1 MDRMDTT
8 AVALEGIS
16 AAQQSHTHTE
26 KKYEFVQLSREEYAK
41 LYESYLREH
50 DRLATDEEEKELQ
63 SRYSGW
69 SADV

>member
-1 MDRMDTT
+1 MDQLDTT
-8 AVALEGIS
+8 VALEGILP
-16 AAQQSHTHTE
+16 QQSHNE

-41 LYESYLREH
+41 SYESYLQEH
-50 DRLATDEEEKELQ
+50 NLLATDEEVKEQQ